1 MEGDEIN
8 KVIVNNITRKVGDF
22 LTESRTNLSELSRKT
37 GIPYRMLYASVWNRK
52 RTRELRANELMSIC
66 VALNVNPMDFVD
78 NKDDKEEMQKWNG

>member
-1 MEGDEIN
+1 M
-8 KVIVNNITRKVGDF
+8 IVNNITCKVGEF
-22 LTESRTNLSELSRKT
+22 LTESNVNLSELSRNT
-37 GIPYRMLYASVWNRK
+37 GIPYNLLYASVWNRK